1 MSSFLLD
8 LPSDLA
14 WRNNA
19 LCLCETSTFSVC
31 SLTLLNASTIPRWGR
46 PRLRECPR
54 LTEAEK
60 LYLTPRTQF
69 SSPDSMASPCKHLSA
84 LPDSQLLPWI
94 ISELAAHSSSREGV
108 GQPLTCRC
116 MCPANSHETLPCRT
130 RAHARQSCQ
139 LPERHHMVRSSASK
153 RGLGCR
159 PLMGGACGRN
169 SALSLGPGSRPCKV
183 GL

>member
-1 MSSFLLD
+1 M
-8 LPSDLA
+8 
-14 WRNNA
+14 
-19 LCLCETSTFSVC
+19 C
-31 SLTLLNASTIPRWGR
+31 SRTLLNASTIPRWGR

-108 GQPLTCRC
+108 GQPLTCGC
-116 MCPANSHETLPCRT
+116 MCPANGHEALPCRT
-130 RAHARQSCQ
+130 RALLVRAANCLKDTTWSGAQPARG
-139 LPERHHMVRSSASK
+139 VWAV
-153 RGLGCR
+153 
-159 PLMGGACGRN
+159 
-169 SALSLGPGSRPCKV
+169 GPAWGVHVV
-183 GL
+183 GTLL